1 MKDDQSNPTSLDA
14 AIEAVRADE
23 MSVTEIAETGNR
35 VRAAIIGNNSGQS
48 HVDRDQGKLNSDR
61 AWDSIDDYIS
71 AIPAYLSNKLT
82 PQQTLLFEEESRQSI
97 PLRRALNE
105 ARANKSKKNDSES
118 IVTSSGKSSYRWI
131 AVAATVAAVAVA
143 LFAITPELPSF
154 NQSQLAQIDEINGEL
169 YQIIDG
175 QLESLEPGSWVD
187 GRQRIRSANGSKAI
201 ITLDDGSQ
209 IEVDE
214 RSEISMTRRG
224 SGNRIDVSR
233 GRILVVASPQGSG
246 TLDVFT
252 DEFMVSVT
260 GTIFEVA
267 HGAKGS
273 RVAVIEGSVDV
284 LMEGSTSSL
293 EPGEVLGTR
302 TEAFARNLADELS
315 WSKDADEYIAMLQ
328 EVVAL
333 QQDLQAVMD
342 SPNRFSTRLL
352 DLVPEETAMYIA
364 VPNAPEKIVDV
375 YDVVRERVESSD
387 TMAELW
393 AEIEDNTEVSHLDA
407 VMLWLREIGYALGD
421 ETVFAIDMYHNGEQ
435 YAPAPIVLSEV
446 DADVFRAAFESTMEQ
461 IESIFAAEG
470 LDGEMDIH
478 IIDDPADAIE
488 EQLSILLVE
497 DIMVASIN
505 SEILE
510 NMQNIILNGA
520 SDFVGTELHE
530 YLQFSYSQ
538 GTEIIS
544 AVDISKL
551 LQTFDEI
558 PPEDLDEAEDITEV
572 MDRVGVSNGKYLIGQ
587 YQQQDGKT
595 SMSADMYFDGD
606 REGLMSWLA
615 NPGPMG
621 SLEFFSTDTTF
632 VGAALLREP
641 SAILEEFEPLEL
653 PDDFDAHAELELF
666 YNVVGVLGG
675 EFAFGLDGPALPT
688 PAWKVVVEAYDEN
701 VLQESIEWSAN
712 EFNTYAADQEDFDAE
727 LVVSPADIA
736 GYTGFEVALTVNSA
750 EVEDDE
756 FDLESA
762 NFNYVFVDGYLIA
775 APNEAIIDRAIGYY
789 ESGSG
794 LHTDTEFQELMA
806 RDGYLD
812 FSAITFSRL
821 GEMLGSLM
829 GNLPTGITPE
839 QEAALAELDTDVGPS
854 FGSALALSDR
864 IHFAHNGSSQL
875 TLQVVS
881 QLAILAPLIESAA
894 EQLEAEE

>member
-1 MKDDQSNPTSLDA
+1 MKDDQSNHNSLDA
-14 AIEAVRADE
+14 AIEAIKADE
-23 MSVTEIAETGNR
+23 LSAIEIAESGNR
-35 VRAAIIGNNSGQS
+35 VLAAIKGNAGAAITNN
-48 HVDRDQGKLNSDR
+48 LNESDSDR
-61 AWDSIDDYIS
+61 SWDSIDDYIA
-71 AIPAYLSNKLT
+71 AIPAYLVKQLS

-105 ARANKSKKNDSES
+105 ARAAR
-118 IVTSSGKSSYRWI
+118 SGKEEVESTGQPSVKIPYRWFAI
-131 AVAATVAAVAVA
+131 AATVAAVAVA
-143 LFAITPELPSF
+143 LFVVTPDLPSF
-154 NQSQLAQIDEINGEL
+154 NQVQLAQIDEIDGEL
-169 YQIIDG
+169 YQIVDG
-175 QLESLEPGSWVD
+175 QLENLEPGSWID
-187 GRQRIRSANGSKAI
+187 GRQRIRSANDSKAI

-284 LMEGSTSSL
+284 LMQGSAASL

-302 TEAFARNLADELS
+302 TEAFARNLTDELS
-315 WSKDADEYIAMLQ
+315 WSKNADEYIAMLQ
-328 EVVAL
+328 EVAAL
-333 QQDLQAVMD
+333 QQDLQMVMD

-352 DLVPEETAMYIA
+352 DLAPEETVMYVA

-393 AEIEDNTEVSHLDA
+393 AEFEDGSQEASHLDN
-407 VMLWLREIGYALGD
+407 VMLWLREISYALGD

-435 YAPAPIVLSEV
+435 YAPAPVILSEV
-446 DADVFRAAFESTMEQ
+446 DADVFQASFESSMEQ

-470 LDGEMDIH
+470 LDGEMDVQ
-478 IIDDPADAIE
+478 IITDPADAIE
-488 EQLSILLVE
+488 EQLSILLVD

-505 SEILE
+505 SEILA
-510 NMQNIILNGA
+510 NMQSIILNGG

-530 YLQFSYSQ
+530 YLQYSYSQ
-538 GTEIIS
+538 GTEIIT
-544 AVDISKL
+544 ALDVSKML
-551 LQTFDEI
+551 KTFDEI
-558 PPEDLDEAEDITEV
+558 PLEDAEEAEDIAEV
-572 MDRVGVSNGKYLIGQ
+572 MDRAGVSNGKYLIGQ

-606 REGLMSWLA
+606 RQGLMSWLA
-615 NPGPMG
+615 TPGPMG

-641 SAILEEFEPLEL
+641 SAILEEFEPLDL
-653 PDDFDAHAELELF
+653 PEDFDAHAELELF

-675 EFAFGLDGPALPT
+675 EFAFGLDGPALPS
-688 PAWKVVVEAYDEN
+688 PAWKVVVEAYDETF
-701 VLQESIEWSAN
+701 LQESIEWSAN
-712 EFNTYAADQEDFDAE
+712 EFNSFASEEEDLDAE
-727 LVVSPADIA
+727 ILISPADIG
-736 GYTGFEVALTVNSA
+736 GYTGFEVSLTVNPA
-750 EVEDDE
+750 EDDE
-756 FDLESA
+756 FDLDSA
-762 NFNYVFVDGYLIA
+762 NFNYVFIDGYLIA

-794 LHTDTEFQELMA
+794 LHTDAEFQELMA

-839 QEAALAELDTDVGPS
+839 QEAALAELNTDVGPS

-881 QLAILAPLIESAA
+881 QLALLAPIIESAA